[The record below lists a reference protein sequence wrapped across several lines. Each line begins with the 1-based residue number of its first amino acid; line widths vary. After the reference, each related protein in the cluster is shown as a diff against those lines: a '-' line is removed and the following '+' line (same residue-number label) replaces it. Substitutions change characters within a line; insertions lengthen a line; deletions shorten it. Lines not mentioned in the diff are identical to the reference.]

1 MKKITHLQKY
11 VIDSLIKNNELSLS
25 NFIEATSIIC
35 SKEQFDNIITY
46 ILEQNKPAVKKE
58 TRMQISMCFPRAT
71 NSIYRLDIIKI
82 VKTLFGLGLKETK
95 DYVDSCIGKYE
106 IFPIDITLESINIL
120 KSKLEPYDVDIKI
133 IGNY

>member
-11 VIDSLIKNNELSLS
+11 VIDSLIKNKELSLS

-71 NSIYRLDIIKI
+71 NTIYKLDIIKI
-82 VKTLFGLGLKETK
+82 VKTLFDLGLKETK
-95 DYVDSCIGKYE
+95 DYVDSCIGYYK
-106 IFPIDITLESINIL
+106 IFPRDITLKDINIL
-120 KSKLEPYDVDIKI
+120 KSKLEPYNVDIKI
-133 IGNY
+133 IGNH